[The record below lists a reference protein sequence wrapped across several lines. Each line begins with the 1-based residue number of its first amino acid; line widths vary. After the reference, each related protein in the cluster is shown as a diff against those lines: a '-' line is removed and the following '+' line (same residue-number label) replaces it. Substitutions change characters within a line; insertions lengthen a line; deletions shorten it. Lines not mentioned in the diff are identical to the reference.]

1 MAVQPLTP
9 EEKRWVRRLR
19 AVFRDMPARLL
30 LVEGG
35 DAVFIVDRAAA
46 MAVDDLSDGKAL
58 RAGVVLADVNEA
70 TLKITGVSG

>member
-1 MAVQPLTP
+1 
-9 EEKRWVRRLR
+9 
-19 AVFRDMPARLL
+19 MPARLL